1 MLEAIFG
8 ALFLLLSASVVLLF
22 AMFGELNSRLPTE
35 RVQERTQDVW
45 EADSSLDV
53 RQPEYVP
60 IELQP
65 FVQRPSRG

>member
-35 RVQERTQDVW
+35 RVQEQCRV
-45 EADSSLDV
+45 A
-53 RQPEYVP
+53 
-60 IELQP
+60 
-65 FVQRPSRG
+65 